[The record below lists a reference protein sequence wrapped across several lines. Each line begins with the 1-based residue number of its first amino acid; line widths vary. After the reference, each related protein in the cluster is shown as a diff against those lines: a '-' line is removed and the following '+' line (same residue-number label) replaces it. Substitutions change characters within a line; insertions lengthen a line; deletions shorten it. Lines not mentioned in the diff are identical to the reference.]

1 MCNFARYLCEMLM
14 EQFIYSDLS
23 SFYNFLFIV
32 ALIGLVIFVTLYY
45 VDAGYGKMRSEKW
58 GPAINNKIG
67 WFLMEMPV
75 FLIVLYLWAISPY
88 TVTRRAPYWV
98 FLLIFEFHYF
108 QRSFIFPFLLKG
120 KGQMPI
126 VIMLL
131 SVIWNLMN
139 GYIQGFWLFHLA
151 PKYFPEMY
159 TTAWLYDPRFII
171 GTLIFIAGWIINMHS
186 DHVIRTL
193 RKPGDTNHYLPKK
206 GLYKYVTSANYFG
219 EITEW
224 FGFAILTWSFAGLL
238 FWWFSCCNLVPRANS
253 IYLKYEQE
261 FPNEFDRKKLKRI
274 IPFIY

>member
-1 MCNFARYLCEMLM
+1 MHAIYVKMLM

-88 TVTRRAPYWV
+88 TVTRHAPYWV

-186 DHVIRTL
+186 DHVIRNL

-206 GLYKYVTSANYFG
+206 GLYKYVTSANYLG

-261 FPNEFDRKKLKRI
+261 FPDEFDRKKLKRI

>member
-88 TVTRRAPYWV
+88 TVTRHAPYWV

-186 DHVIRTL
+186 DHVIRNL

>member
-1 MCNFARYLCEMLM
+1 MHAIYVKMLM

-32 ALIGLVIFVTLYY
+32 ALIGLVIFVMLYY

-186 DHVIRTL
+186 DHVIRNL

>member
-88 TVTRRAPYWV
+88 TVTRHAPYWV

-126 VIMLL
+126 IIMLF

-186 DHVIRTL
+186 DHVIRNL

-261 FPNEFDRKKLKRI
+261 FPDEFDRKKLKRI